1 MQDRLISSDEIRKE
15 TGTMAVRNAARKD
28 QLVGPIGA
36 LRTFTNDDFT
46 PRLDK
51 QAFHLNWVIENG
63 ITTGNGCIMVAA
75 GGSEGYFMSESE
87 WEDHV
92 RMAADVADG
101 RVPIVAGIFDLSARQ
116 AVARAKFAA
125 DVGCDFVQV
134 AAPHYMLP
142 TNAEVIEHFRWIN
155 DSVDIGIFAYNT
167 PWAQPQPGYDFQ
179 EPVFE
184 KFVEFE
190 NVIGV
195 KWSSFNQDFYL
206 KMARLFA
213 DKLNFVCN
221 QMTRVLS
228 LPAKLGFKGFINS
241 DGLVAP
247 RFVLHEWDLFKNG
260 RFDELDNLILK
271 TYVDPFLRLAVPED
285 IVWASMGE
293 GPHVRV
299 GMEAL
304 GMSMGPAFP
313 AQQALSADTV
323 RQRREG
329 FEKSGLLDWVDWKE
343 ELWENHAKAGST
355 YAAA

>member
-1 MQDRLISSDEIRKE
+1 MEYIL
-15 TGTMAVRNAARKD
+15 
-28 QLVGPIGA
+28 
-36 LRTFTNDDFT
+36 
-46 PRLDK
+46 
-51 QAFHLNWVIENG
+51 
-63 ITTGNGCIMVAA
+63 
-75 GGSEGYFMSESE
+75 
-87 WEDHV
+87 
-92 RMAADVADG
+92 
-101 RVPIVAGIFDLSARQ
+101 LSP
-116 AVARAKFAA
+116 
-125 DVGCDFVQV
+125 
-134 AAPHYMLP
+134 PHYSLP
-142 TNAEVIEHFRWIN
+142 SEDDIFLHHQYVN
-155 DSVDIGIFAYNT
+155 DAADIGIVLYNSM
-167 PWAQPQPGYDFQ
+167 WAMPQPGYSFSRRLL
-179 EPVFE
+179 ERLME
-184 KFVEFE
+184 LE